1 MKRFTAKFTLIA
13 VLCLAVMGLAFAPAA
28 LAKDKVKLIYVEWSC
43 ATASTH
49 LAQAVIQEKL
59 GKDVQLLAVSAAAMW
74 QAVASGD
81 ADAFT
86 TAWLPTTHGHYYKQV
101 KDKVENLGHMLVGT
115 RIGLVVPDYVT
126 IKTIG
131 EMEKTHEKFD
141 DKIVGID
148 PGAGIM
154 SKTEKAIKEYDLDSF
169 KLIESSGAA
178 MTAAL
183 GNAIKKKQWIAV
195 TGWTPHWKFGRWDL
209 KYLEDPKKVYGGEE
223 YIDIIVRQGLKKDN
237 PKVYGFLSNYKLTPA
252 ELQSMMAAN
261 QKEGADPYKTA
272 LAWMKANPDKVNS
285 WLGK

>member
-1 MKRFTAKFTLIA
+1 MKHSKAKLTLIA
-13 VLCLAVMGLAFAPAA
+13 VLCLALVGLALAPAA
-28 LAKDKVKLIYVEWSC
+28 LAKDKVKLVYVEWSC

-59 GKDVQLLAVSAAAMW
+59 GYDAQTLAVSAAAMW

-101 KDKVENLGHMLVGT
+101 KDKVVNLGHMLVGT
-115 RIGLVVPDYVT
+115 RIGLVVPTYVT
-126 IKTIG
+126 IDTIG
-131 EMEKTHEKFD
+131 EMEGTHEKFD

-154 SKTEKAIKEYDLDSF
+154 SKTEKAIKDYDLKSF

-183 GNAIKKKQWIAV
+183 ANAIKKEEWIAV

-209 KYLEDPKKVYGGEE
+209 KYLEDPKNVYGGEE
-223 YIDIIVRQGLKKDN
+223 YIDIIVRQGLKKDM
-237 PKVYGFLSNYKLTPA
+237 PKVYNFLSNFKLSPA
-252 ELQSMMAAN
+252 ELQSLMAEN
-261 QKEGADPYKTA
+261 QKKGADPYKNA
-272 LAWMKANPDKVNS
+272 VAWMKANQDKVNS